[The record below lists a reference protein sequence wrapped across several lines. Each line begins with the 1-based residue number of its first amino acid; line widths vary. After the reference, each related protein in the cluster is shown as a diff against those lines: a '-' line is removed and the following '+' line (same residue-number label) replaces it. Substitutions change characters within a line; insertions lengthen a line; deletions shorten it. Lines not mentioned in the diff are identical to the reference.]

1 MADKHYGVGVYMASP
16 HEGNP
21 PVLSEDKQEFDARI
35 QQGSPYNNVLI
46 LFSLIHTGS
55 AIFTKSLCHL
65 HKVLS

>member
-1 MADKHYGVGVYMASP
+1 MADKHYGVGLYKASS
-16 HEGNP
+16 HEGTS

-46 LFSLIHTGS
+46 LFSLIHTDS
-55 AIFTKSLCHL
+55 AIFSKSLCHL